1 MESDTL
7 LACFSLPFQNISEQI
22 KLLLLSFSL
31 LWIFVFRYRYCQTLA
46 GMYFIHWCVQ
56 GSGPLSSAVL
66 GVSGYRLTCV
76 LGSLLA
82 TAAFLLT
89 GLMMHLGVTFIL
101 PYYSVTGAMAGL
113 GLGLLYMVARAVINE
128 WFDRRMG
135 LATGIACA
143 GSGVGQLVMAPLMVM
158 TMDTLG
164 LPLTF
169 LMLGSVTGTA
179 TILGLTLDVPEN
191 SNKSNEVVSFLD
203 NACILCC
210 VDLSIPISS
219 DYDQERKT

>member
-1 MESDTL
+1 
-7 LACFSLPFQNISEQI
+7 
-22 KLLLLSFSL
+22 
-31 LWIFVFRYRYCQTLA
+31 
-46 GMYFIHWCVQ
+46 MYFIHWCVQ

-66 GVSGYRLTCV
+66 GLSGYRQTCV

-158 TMDTLG
+158 AMDTLG

-179 TILGLTLDVPEN
+179 TFLGLTLDVP
-191 SNKSNEVVSFLD
+191 NKSNEVVSFL
-203 NACILCC
+203 NNVCIVYVSLFN
-210 VDLSIPISS
+210 PISS
-219 DYDQERKT
+219 DYDQEGKT